1 MGVCQLPEVVKLCQ
15 TYNDLK
21 FGKETEDE
29 QLEELKSAIL
39 YMQEPF
45 ANILKAVKE
54 DGNIDIKLNIET
66 LKQVTKMDGIASDF
80 S

>member
-15 TYNDLK
+15 TYNEIK

-29 QLEELKSAIL
+29 QLEELKSAII

-45 ANILKAVKE
+45 SNILKAVKE